1 MSSTPRA
8 AKDLE
13 DLSQT
18 VTVVLGD
25 AEDRAAKAVAE
36 LTTHEQEARS
46 LEQRLGAAE
55 RERER
60 LLHERRLFVTALYN
74 KSLRGRT
81 GPERK
86 AARGQSPRRDRSYA
100 ADAVAEQQV
109 AHLAPAAHGAP
120 SAAATQ
126 PQKLPVASAEPI
138 APDGAEAA
146 PAAAA
151 ATAHAGNDP

>member
-1 MSSTPRA
+1 M
-8 AKDLE
+8 
-13 DLSQT
+13 
-18 VTVVLGD
+18 
-25 AEDRAAKAVAE
+25 AE

-100 ADAVAEQQV
+100 ADATAEQQV
-109 AHLAPAAHGAP
+109 THLAPAAPGAP
-120 SAAATQ
+120 SAVLATQ
-126 PQKLPVASAEPI
+126 PQELPVASAEPI
-138 APDGAEAA
+138 ASDGAEAA

-151 ATAHAGNDP
+151 ATAHAANDP